1 MSTDTHTHT
10 QSIKIALLNWPSWPC
25 RCRNNVCACVEGG
38 RVRHCDHSQHSVKS
52 YHRLQPVI
60 MSSSNHCVC
69 VCVCPS
75 EVLQN
80 SHYFVTR
87 VIPAKRDYI
96 RDQTQDTRER
106 THLWTPPRAHTAAH
120 TSGKSVSLKLSM
132 LFTVLQSQHRL
143 WPVLAVSLSPQPLM
157 NWHNSKITSA
167 SPSYSEVGWP
177 AGRLRG
183 NLPRVGLGRCS
194 LLTEYDIHCGAYA
207 VGFDVWKSNWCETWF
222 CQFTGSVWTD
232 LIGFARGKKLDPD
245 ERRASL
251 RNS

>member
-25 RCRNNVCACVEGG
+25 RCRNNVRVCVCACVEGG

-87 VIPAKRDYI
+87 VTPAKRDYI
-96 RDQTQDTRER
+96 RDQTQDTPMNIDLFFLLFLSLLSRWWIDTIR
-106 THLWTPPRAHTAAH
+106 RLHLHLQATA
-120 TSGKSVSLKLSM
+120 KSDD
-132 LFTVLQSQHRL
+132 LQGGYVEICH
-143 WPVLAVSLSPQPLM
+143 VLASAAAASSQSMTSTAELM
-157 NWHNSKITSA
+157 LLVLTCENPTGVKLDSA
-167 SPSYSEVGWP
+167 S
-177 AGRLRG
+177 
-183 NLPRVGLGRCS
+183 S
-194 LLTEYDIHCGAYA
+194 LALFEQT
-207 VGFDVWKSNWCETWF
+207 
-222 CQFTGSVWTD
+222 
-232 LIGFARGKKLDPD
+232 
-245 ERRASL
+245 
-251 RNS
+251 

>member
-25 RCRNNVCACVEGG
+25 RCRNNVRVCVCACVEGG
-38 RVRHCDHSQHSVKS
+38 RVRRCDHSQHSVKS

-69 VCVCPS
+69 VCVSIWSPPKFTLFWHACYPGKKGLHPRS
-75 EVLQN
+75 N
-80 SHYFVTR
+80 TR
-87 VIPAKRDYI
+87 
-96 RDQTQDTRER
+96 
-106 THLWTPPRAHTAAH
+106 HTYEH
-120 TSGKSVSLKLSM
+120 
-132 LFTVLQSQHRL
+132 
-143 WPVLAVSLSPQPLM
+143 WPVLLAVSLSPQPLM

>member
-25 RCRNNVCACVEGG
+25 RCRNNVCVCVEGG

-87 VIPAKRDYI
+87 VTPAKRDYI
-96 RDQTQDTRER
+96 RDQTQDTPMNIDLFFLLFLSLLSRWWIDTIR
-106 THLWTPPRAHTAAH
+106 RLHLHLQATA
-120 TSGKSVSLKLSM
+120 KLDD
-132 LFTVLQSQHRL
+132 LQGGYVEICH
-143 WPVLAVSLSPQPLM
+143 VLASAHRVWHPLRSLCCWFWRVKIQLVWNLILPVHWLCLNRLNWLCEREKVRSRWEESISTQQLM
-157 NWHNSKITSA
+157 CH
-167 SPSYSEVGWP
+167 
-177 AGRLRG
+177 
-183 NLPRVGLGRCS
+183 
-194 LLTEYDIHCGAYA
+194 
-207 VGFDVWKSNWCETWF
+207 F
-222 CQFTGSVWTD
+222 
-232 LIGFARGKKLDPD
+232 
-245 ERRASL
+245 
-251 RNS
+251 

>member
-69 VCVCPS
+69 VCPS

-87 VIPAKRDYI
+87 VTPAKRDYI
-96 RDQTQDTRER
+96 RDQTQDTPMNIDLFFLLFLSLLSRWWIDTIR
-106 THLWTPPRAHTAAH
+106 RLHLHLQATA
-120 TSGKSVSLKLSM
+120 KLDD
-132 LFTVLQSQHRL
+132 LQGGYVEICH
-143 WPVLAVSLSPQPLM
+143 VLASAHRVWHPLRSLCCWFWRVKIQLVWNLILPVHWLCLNRLNWLCEREKVRSRWEESISTQQLM
-157 NWHNSKITSA
+157 CH
-167 SPSYSEVGWP
+167 
-177 AGRLRG
+177 
-183 NLPRVGLGRCS
+183 
-194 LLTEYDIHCGAYA
+194 
-207 VGFDVWKSNWCETWF
+207 F
-222 CQFTGSVWTD
+222 
-232 LIGFARGKKLDPD
+232 
-245 ERRASL
+245 
-251 RNS
+251 

>member
-69 VCVCPS
+69 VCPS

-87 VIPAKRDYI
+87 VTPAKRDYI
-96 RDQTQDTRER
+96 RDQTQDTPMNIDLFFLLFLSLLSRWWIDTIR
-106 THLWTPPRAHTAAH
+106 RLHLHLQATA
-120 TSGKSVSLKLSM
+120 KSDD
-132 LFTVLQSQHRL
+132 LQGGYVEICH
-143 WPVLAVSLSPQPLM
+143 VLASAAAACSQSMTSTAELM
-157 NWHNSKITSA
+157 LLVLTCENPTGVKLDSA
-167 SPSYSEVGWP
+167 S
-177 AGRLRG
+177 
-183 NLPRVGLGRCS
+183 S
-194 LLTEYDIHCGAYA
+194 LALFEQT
-207 VGFDVWKSNWCETWF
+207 
-222 CQFTGSVWTD
+222 
-232 LIGFARGKKLDPD
+232 
-245 ERRASL
+245 
-251 RNS
+251 

>member
-87 VIPAKRDYI
+87 VTPAKRDYI
-96 RDQTQDTRER
+96 RDQTQDTPMNIDLFFLLFLSLLSRWWIDTIR
-106 THLWTPPRAHTAAH
+106 RLHLHLQATA
-120 TSGKSVSLKLSM
+120 KSDD
-132 LFTVLQSQHRL
+132 LQGGYVEICH
-143 WPVLAVSLSPQPLM
+143 VLASAAAACSQSMTSTAELM
-157 NWHNSKITSA
+157 LLVLTCENPTGVKLDSA
-167 SPSYSEVGWP
+167 S
-177 AGRLRG
+177 
-183 NLPRVGLGRCS
+183 S
-194 LLTEYDIHCGAYA
+194 LALFEQT
-207 VGFDVWKSNWCETWF
+207 
-222 CQFTGSVWTD
+222 
-232 LIGFARGKKLDPD
+232 
-245 ERRASL
+245 
-251 RNS
+251 